1 MALLPDRHRQGGEA
15 AADAEQKEAET
26 PHERAAKG
34 LRRGAAGVGGHQAK
48 HGGYPRAFDTR
59 THLQIAEKAV

>member
-34 LRRGAAGVGGHQAK
+34 LRGGGGHQAK
-48 HGGYPRAFDTR
+48 HGGYPQAFDTR